1 MGIDTS
7 VITDLIPV
15 IITLAVVGMLIGMLA
30 KLKFG

>member
-1 MGIDTS
+1 MGVDTS